1 MAALPFAGRCTIP
14 LGHGQDPSLEGA
26 MIDFERLRQS
36 MVDSQIRPNDVTD
49 PRVIAAML
57 ELPRERFVPP
67 ARADLAYLDDDLVVR
82 EASATGAA
90 RYLLEPMIMAK
101 LVQALDLSDSDRV
114 LDVGCA
120 TGYSTALLS
129 RLARA
134 VVGLESDLDLAAAA
148 RSNLAELGLSAAQ
161 VAVGAM
167 TAGSPES
174 GPYDAILINGAVEIV
189 PERLLQQLKDGG
201 RLVAVVRAG
210 PVGRATLYVRS
221 GGTVSA
227 RPLFDA
233 AIPPLPG
240 FEAPRGF
247 VF

>member
-1 MAALPFAGRCTIP
+1 
-14 LGHGQDPSLEGA
+14 

-82 EASATGAA
+82 EASATGAG
-90 RYLLEPMIMAK
+90 RYLIEPMILAK
-101 LVQALDLSDSDRV
+101 LVQALELSDTDRV
-114 LDVGCA
+114 LDVGCT
-120 TGYSTALLS
+120 TGYSTAVLS
-129 RLARA
+129 RLAGA
-134 VVGLESDLDLAAAA
+134 VVGLESDPDLAAAA
-148 RSNLAELGLSAAQ
+148 RSNLAEIGLSGTQ

-167 TAGSPES
+167 AAGAPEA

-189 PERLLQQLKDGG
+189 PEPLFRQLKEAG